1 MTAPRASPVLP
12 EGAARARAAPVRLIV
27 LGSVDRGD
35 DALGPLVVAQ
45 LPADLW
51 PLVDVRIGGSL
62 DVLDLADVPPNGAC
76 VVVDAAR
83 GLAPGVIAF
92 VPFVRFLGRRAGH
105 LPDPRS
111 SHELPLGELIQLVHV
126 VRGDLP
132 RGGFLVA
139 GGLNFGLGELPS
151 QEIARAVPALV
162 LALERLIGRL
172 ARPRRT
178 GLVGRDGRWPRRRGV
193 RRPEDPARPPVGTP
207 A

>member
-1 MTAPRASPVLP
+1 
-12 EGAARARAAPVRLIV
+12 
-27 LGSVDRGD
+27 
-35 DALGPLVVAQ
+35 
-45 LPADLW
+45 
-51 PLVDVRIGGSL
+51 
-62 DVLDLADVPPNGAC
+62 VLDLADVLPDGAC

-92 VPFVRFLGRRAGH
+92 LPFARFLGRHAGH

-111 SHELPLGELIQLVHV
+111 SHELPLGELVQLVRV
-126 VRGDLP
+126 VRGSLP

-172 ARPRRT
+172 ARPRRA
-178 GLVGRDGRWPRRRGV
+178 GPVRGDGDWPRRRRTRLPV
-193 RRPEDPARPPVGTP
+193 DPAPPPVGTP
-207 A
+207 V